1 VWEEAEVHDHEPG
14 ECKQLFDAISP
25 YLDRELDAPTCDDI
39 ARHMEDCAPCRLYI
53 ESIRATRETL
63 HRLGETEEL
72 EAGEA
77 EALLQECLKT
87 FRAATQPRTDP

>member
-1 VWEEAEVHDHEPG
+1 MHDHGPG

-39 ARHMEDCAPCRLYI
+39 AHHMEDCAPCRLYI

-63 HRLGETEEL
+63 HRLGQTEEFD
-72 EAGEA
+72 AGEV

-87 FRAATQPRTDP
+87 FRSAIQPRTAP